1 MSSWPV
7 NVSAEVDW
15 EAYRLK
21 HASLEEQ
28 AAAGA
33 LPESPHQ
40 AAIADEKPR
49 RRIARTE
56 AQQDG

>member
-28 AAAGA
+28 AAAGV

-40 AAIADEKPR
+40 AAMAEPTTRK
-49 RRIARTE
+49 RTVKT
-56 AQQDG
+56 DG

>member
-21 HASLEEQ
+21 HASIQEQ
-28 AAAGA
+28 EAAAQA
-33 LPESPHQ
+33 ESPHQ
-40 AAIADEKPR
+40 AAIAEP
-49 RRIARTE
+49 ARKRTVKT
-56 AQQDG
+56 DG

>member
-28 AAAGA
+28 AAAGMQ
-33 LPESPHQ
+33 PESPHQ
-40 AAIADEKPR
+40 AAIAEPVRK
-49 RRIARTE
+49 RT
-56 AQQDG
+56 AKTDG

>member
-7 NVSAEVDW
+7 DATSEVDW

-28 AAAGA
+28 AAAQA
-33 LPESPHQ
+33 ESPHQ
-40 AAIADEKPR
+40 AAIAEP
-49 RRIARTE
+49 ARKRTTKT
-56 AQQDG
+56 DG

>member
-21 HASLEEQ
+21 HASIQEQ
-28 AAAGA
+28 EAAAA
-33 LPESPHQ
+33 AAKQEPEPTTR
-40 AAIADEKPR
+40 K
-49 RRIARTE
+49 RTTKT
-56 AQQDG
+56 DG

>member
-28 AAAGA
+28 AAAGMQ
-33 LPESPHQ
+33 PESPHQ
-40 AAIADEKPR
+40 AAIAEP
-49 RRIARTE
+49 ARKRTVKT
-56 AQQDG
+56 DG

>member
-7 NVSAEVDW
+7 NVTSEVDW

-28 AAAGA
+28 AAAA
-33 LPESPHQ
+33 AKQEPE
-40 AAIADEKPR
+40 ATTRK
-49 RRIARTE
+49 RT
-56 AQQDG
+56 AKTDG

>member
-21 HASLEEQ
+21 HASIQEQ
-28 AAAGA
+28 EAAAA
-33 LPESPHQ
+33 AAAKQEPEPTTR
-40 AAIADEKPR
+40 K
-49 RRIARTE
+49 RTTKT
-56 AQQDG
+56 DG

>member
-28 AAAGA
+28 AAAGMQ
-33 LPESPHQ
+33 PESPHQ
-40 AAIADEKPR
+40 AAIAEP
-49 RRIARTE
+49 ARKRT
-56 AQQDG
+56 AKTDG

>member
-7 NVSAEVDW
+7 NASAAEVDW

-28 AAAGA
+28 AAAGMQ
-33 LPESPHQ
+33 PESPHQ
-40 AAIADEKPR
+40 AAMAEPTTRK
-49 RRIARTE
+49 RTVKT
-56 AQQDG
+56 DG

>member
-7 NVSAEVDW
+7 DATSEVDW

-28 AAAGA
+28 AAAA
-33 LPESPHQ
+33 AKQEPEPTTR
-40 AAIADEKPR
+40 K
-49 RRIARTE
+49 RTTKT
-56 AQQDG
+56 DG

>member
-21 HASLEEQ
+21 HASIQEQ
-28 AAAGA
+28 EAAAA
-33 LPESPHQ
+33 AKQEPEPTTR
-40 AAIADEKPR
+40 K
-49 RRIARTE
+49 RTVKT
-56 AQQDG
+56 DG

>member
-7 NVSAEVDW
+7 DAATSEVDW

-28 AAAGA
+28 AAAA
-33 LPESPHQ
+33 AKQEPESTTR
-40 AAIADEKPR
+40 K
-49 RRIARTE
+49 RTVKT
-56 AQQDG
+56 DG